1 MDMRRHGASGVRA
14 GVVEEAGSSM
24 NAAFQGGRRCYR
36 RVEELVVGGPG
47 MKQEAG

>member
-1 MDMRRHGASGVRA
+1 MGEGAA
-14 GVVEEAGSSM
+14 GPRTVVEEAGSSM

-36 RVEELVVGGPG
+36 RVEELVVGVPG